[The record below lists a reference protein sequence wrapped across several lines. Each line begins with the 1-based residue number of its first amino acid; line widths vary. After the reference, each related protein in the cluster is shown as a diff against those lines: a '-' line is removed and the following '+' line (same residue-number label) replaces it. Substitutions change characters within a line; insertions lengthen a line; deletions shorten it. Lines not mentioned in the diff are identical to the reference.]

1 MADDVIDTTV
11 ELLNC
16 YIVLVE
22 GSDTP
27 RNDTCMVCT
36 CGTRYCRVGLQYE
49 KNGGERS
56 LYQSVYVVSVGSVFR
71 HVVVSV

>member
-1 MADDVIDTTV
+1 MTDDVIDTTV
-11 ELLNC
+11 ELRNC

-22 GSDTP
+22 GSDMP
-27 RNDTCMVCT
+27 RNDTCIVCE
-36 CGTRYCRVGLQYE
+36 CGTRYCRVGLQYG

-56 LYQSVYVVSVGSVFR
+56 LYWSVYVVLVCCIFR